1 MRLSKCFTWRS
12 GYGKRA
18 PSCVC
23 KTLFAESGCY
33 LIFSFNRS
41 WDWIQISASCQIC
54 VNTAISRRVTFTL
67 ILLRWVERVYTSNL
81 FRSLKFTSVESAKN
95 CCVLSSNLQLTRAC
109 VGMTFLAL
117 TKSISYKRIW
127 TWWLWV
133 SCFCLH
139 VNFHSKD
146 KSQNN
151 KSCRIFYPSHCSV
164 L

>member
-18 PSCVC
+18 PSSVC
-23 KTLFAESGCY
+23 KTLFAESGCF

-41 WDWIQISASCQIC
+41 WDWTQISASCQIC

-67 ILLRWVERVYTSNL
+67 ILLRWVERVLLPTFL
-81 FRSLKFTSVESAKN
+81 GLWSLLVSSQLKK
-95 CCVLSSNLQLTRAC
+95 CCASSSAC
-109 VGMTFLAL
+109 VGMTFLAS